1 MQRFNIVGGGGE
13 AVVGLICVV
22 AIVIIVTVL
31 TPSLV
36 QRGIRKGGVTVI
48 VGIHWYHVKK
58 VIPLKK

>member
-1 MQRFNIVGGGGE
+1 MGGGGE

-22 AIVIIVTVL
+22 AIVIIATVL